1 MSPDSALRLA
11 SVVQNVLIVGI
22 VFYSIILH
30 EISHAKVADWLG
42 DDTARRMKRLSLNP
56 LKHIDPIGTVLL
68 PLVLFITMRVIFG
81 YAKPVPLNPYN
92 FRNVKRDIGLSAL
105 AGPVT
110 NILIAVLFAVI
121 FHLTKSTLLLPKVC
135 VWVVYLNL
143 LLAFFNMI
151 PVPPLD
157 GSKVL
162 GIFLSDQAYMRWT
175 AQGQIGMY
183 AIFGVLI
190 ISQFLGIS
198 IIGSIVQPP
207 IMFLMRLLGIF

>member
-1 MSPDSALRLA
+1 MSPDFALRMA

-30 EISHAKVADWLG
+30 EISHAQVADWLG
-42 DDTARRMKRLSLNP
+42 DDTARRMRRLSLNP
-56 LKHIDPIGTVLL
+56 LKHIDPIGTVLI
-68 PLVLFITMRVIFG
+68 PLVLYFTVGFIFG

-92 FRNVKRDIGLSAL
+92 FRNMKRDIGLSAL
-105 AGPVT
+105 AGPLT
-110 NILIAVLFAVI
+110 NILIAVLFALI
-121 FHLTKSTLLLPKVC
+121 FHLTKSTILLPKVC
-135 VWVVYLNL
+135 IWVIYMNL
-143 LLAFFNMI
+143 LLAVFNMI

-162 GIFLSDQAYMRWT
+162 GIFLSDNAYMRWT

-190 ISQFLGIS
+190 MSQLLGLN

-207 IMFLMRLLGIF
+207 ILLLMKLFGIF